1 MTAYKSAFFAY
12 PASPDAVGATIE
24 KAIRLLTSRNGNTNV
39 ASWRELDIAGHFIAT
54 EVLNQISATEVLFAD
69 ITYLNFNVLFEIG
82 YAIGLSKRIVLTK
95 NKSLAGSED
104 ASELGIIDTIGY
116 RTYQNADELQAL
128 MHSIDDLQPIPIPQ
142 TKNRRAPI
150 YLNQGKHRTDQESQ
164 IISRVKKARL
174 YFRSFDPNESPRL
187 NATEAIKQV
196 VQSYGVLVHFVPNEV
211 AEAKLHNLRAAFI
224 AGLAYAFEDITTTF
238 IQSGETPVPIDYR
251 DLVTVCRH
259 PDEFVEAVAEFSA
272 NVTERLQASD
282 APIKVKG
289 GTLLEALNLGASSAE
304 NELADLAEYYLETD
318 AFRRAHRKE
327 VRIVTGRKGSGKTAI
342 FFRLRDT
349 TRNKRGNIV
358 LDLKPEGY
366 QLLKFKDTVLSLMAT
381 GTVEHT
387 LTAFW
392 EYLLLLE
399 VCYKL
404 LEKDQD
410 LHKRD
415 HRIFEPYQRLRALYE
430 TDRYTTTGDFA
441 ERMSYLLRDI
451 SAEYESQF
459 GGTGHTALS
468 VPQITDLL
476 YRHDVGRLR
485 REVQEYL
492 QFKEELWLLFDNI
505 DKGWPTKGVKSEDL
519 VIIRTLIEATRKI
532 ERELSSKGVGTHTVV
547 FLRNDVFELLIDATP
562 DRGKETRATVD
573 WNDPDLLRELLRRRV
588 TYSQNLPEDKTFE
601 ELWRQICTP
610 VVFGEESSQFLIDR
624 SLMRPRNLI
633 DLVNHCRSY
642 AVNLRHSKIEES
654 DVEKG
659 LDSFST
665 DLVAE
670 IGLEIRDVFPDVS
683 DLLFAFVGSSVSLRP
698 DEVRLKLKESGV
710 TDDQME
716 HVIDIL
722 MWFGFLGV
730 QKNSDEPRFIYSF
743 NYQLKLMQAH
753 LRAGSSNGLMLSINP
768 AFWSGLDINL
778 QH

>member
-1 MTAYKSAFFAY
+1 MAAYRNAFFAY
-12 PASPDAVGATIE
+12 PAVPDAVGNTIE
-24 KAIRLLTSRNGNTNV
+24 KAIRSFAARNSGSTV
-39 ASWRELDIAGHFIAT
+39 GSWTELDIAGHFIAT
-54 EVLNQISATEVLFAD
+54 EVLNQISDADVLFAD

-82 YAIGLSKRIVLTK
+82 YAIGLSKRVVLTR
-95 NKSLAGSED
+95 NKSLSGSPD
-104 ASELGIIDTIGY
+104 ASDLGIVDTIGY
-116 RTYQNADELQAL
+116 RPYQNAEELQAL
-128 MHSIDDLQPIPIPQ
+128 MQSIDDLQPIPIPQ
-142 TKNRRAPI
+142 YKNRRAPI
-150 YLNQGKHRTDQESQ
+150 YLNQCKHRTDQESQ

-196 VQSYGVLVHFVPNEV
+196 SQSYGVLVHFVPNEI
-211 AEAKLHNLRAAFI
+211 AESKLHNLRAAFI
-224 AGLAYAFEDITTTF
+224 AGLAYAFDDITTEF

-259 PDEFVEAVAEFSA
+259 PDDFVEAVAEFAA
-272 NVTERLQASD
+272 NVTEHLQANES
-282 APIKVKG
+282 PIKVRG

-349 TRNKRGNIV
+349 TRNKRGNVV

-366 QLLKFKDTVLSLMAT
+366 QLLKFKDTVLSLMAA

-415 HRIFEPYQRLRALYE
+415 HRLFEPYQKLRALYE
-430 TDRYTTTGDFA
+430 TDRYTSTGDFA

-451 SAEYESQF
+451 TSEYESQF
-459 GGTGHTALS
+459 GGQGGTALS

-476 YRHDVGRLR
+476 YRHDVGKLR
-485 REVQEYL
+485 KEVQEYL
-492 QFKEELWLLFDNI
+492 QYKEELWLLFDNI

-532 ERELSSKGVGTHTVV
+532 ERELSSKGIGTHTVV

-562 DRGKETRATVD
+562 DRGKETRASVD

-588 TYSQNLPEDKTFE
+588 TFSEGLPEDKSFE
-601 ELWRQICTP
+601 DLWGQICVP

-642 AVNLRHSKIEES
+642 AVNLRHSRIEES
-654 DVEKG
+654 DIEKG

-670 IGLEIRDVFPDVS
+670 IGLEIRDVYPDVS
-683 DLLFAFVGSSVSLRP
+683 DLLFAFVGSSVALRP
-698 DEVRLKLKESGV
+698 DEVNRKLLDFGV
-710 TDDQME
+710 TEDQVQ

-730 QKNSDEPRFIYSF
+730 QVNSDDPRFIYSF

-753 LRAGSSNGLMLSINP
+753 LKSGVGKGLMLSINP
-768 AFWSGLDINL
+768 AFWTGLDITVQN
-778 QH
+778 